1 MLSGTNNSSHPL
13 NIGDLFAFLSGIL
26 FSCGSSILKHRPD
39 IKMIPLTSFVYI
51 FTSFGAFL
59 LIIFISNEPLIN
71 IKTFLPSI
79 PYVFMWS
86 TVILLT
92 SFMVVFKVSQILFPG
107 RVAILLMSEVVVAI
121 ISASVLVPEERMFY
135 LQWLGALAIITA
147 GFTELVIAKFKKKDF
162 RSQFMKK
169 INDLFLMTIA
179 NSSGSGITAVF
190 WFILAALMIPS
201 EYGQIQYFI
210 SIAGLAYT
218 ISLLGTQSVI
228 TVYTAKKVE
237 LQATLTTISL
247 IIGTI
252 SGGIILLIFS
262 KVEISFLVIAF
273 ILNDIGLGYILGKK
287 FFVTYSKYFILQ
299 KSLTFVLGI
308 SFYFLLGPEGIIF
321 GIVLSYIHFLIII
334 LKILKQT
341 KINFPLLR
349 NRIGFVSNNYSINI
363 IGIAKNNLDK
373 IIIMP
378 LVGFEILGNY
388 ALALQVFF
396 VFSMFSKIIY
406 NYTLPH
412 DSTGDPKSKIKIVAI
427 LFAIGI
433 TIFGITVVPMIMPIV
448 FPDYV
453 ESVIAIQVISLAV
466 VPSTVTLMLSSK
478 ILGNEDSKIILVSRI
493 VFASTIISLIV
504 ILTPIYGIVGATSS
518 FVVASSFQS
527 IILFIY
533 QRNSNN
539 PKNRN

>member
-1 MLSGTNNSSHPL
+1 M
-13 NIGDLFAFLSGIL
+13 
-26 FSCGSSILKHRPD
+26 
-39 IKMIPLTSFVYI
+39 
-51 FTSFGAFL
+51 
-59 LIIFISNEPLIN
+59 
-71 IKTFLPSI
+71 
-79 PYVFMWS
+79 
-86 TVILLT
+86 
-92 SFMVVFKVSQILFPG
+92 
-107 RVAILLMSEVVVAI
+107 
-121 ISASVLVPEERMFY
+121 
-135 LQWLGALAIITA
+135 
-147 GFTELVIAKFKKKDF
+147 
-162 RSQFMKK
+162 
-169 INDLFLMTIA
+169 
-179 NSSGSGITAVF
+179 
-190 WFILAALMIPS
+190 
-201 EYGQIQYFI
+201 
-210 SIAGLAYT
+210 
-218 ISLLGTQSVI
+218 
-228 TVYTAKKVE
+228 
-237 LQATLTTISL
+237 
-247 IIGTI
+247 
-252 SGGIILLIFS
+252 
-262 KVEISFLVIAF
+262 
-273 ILNDIGLGYILGKK
+273 
-287 FFVTYSKYFILQ
+287 
-299 KSLTFVLGI
+299 
-308 SFYFLLGPEGIIF
+308 
-321 GIVLSYIHFLIII
+321 
-334 LKILKQT
+334 
-341 KINFPLLR
+341 
-349 NRIGFVSNNYSINI
+349 SNNYSINI

-493 VFASTIISLIV
+493 IFASTIISLIV

>member
-1 MLSGTNNSSHPL
+1 
-13 NIGDLFAFLSGIL
+13 
-26 FSCGSSILKHRPD
+26 
-39 IKMIPLTSFVYI
+39 
-51 FTSFGAFL
+51 
-59 LIIFISNEPLIN
+59 
-71 IKTFLPSI
+71 
-79 PYVFMWS
+79 
-86 TVILLT
+86 
-92 SFMVVFKVSQILFPG
+92 
-107 RVAILLMSEVVVAI
+107 
-121 ISASVLVPEERMFY
+121 
-135 LQWLGALAIITA
+135 
-147 GFTELVIAKFKKKDF
+147 
-162 RSQFMKK
+162 MKK

-308 SFYFLLGPEGIIF
+308 SFYFLFGPEGIIF

-433 TIFGITVVPMIMPIV
+433 TIFGITTVPMIMPIV

-493 VFASTIISLIV
+493 IFASTIISLIV

>member
-1 MLSGTNNSSHPL
+1 
-13 NIGDLFAFLSGIL
+13 
-26 FSCGSSILKHRPD
+26 
-39 IKMIPLTSFVYI
+39 
-51 FTSFGAFL
+51 
-59 LIIFISNEPLIN
+59 
-71 IKTFLPSI
+71 
-79 PYVFMWS
+79 
-86 TVILLT
+86 
-92 SFMVVFKVSQILFPG
+92 
-107 RVAILLMSEVVVAI
+107 
-121 ISASVLVPEERMFY
+121 
-135 LQWLGALAIITA
+135 
-147 GFTELVIAKFKKKDF
+147 
-162 RSQFMKK
+162 MKK

-308 SFYFLLGPEGIIF
+308 SFYFLFGPEGIIF

-493 VFASTIISLIV
+493 IFASTIISLIV

>member
-1 MLSGTNNSSHPL
+1 
-13 NIGDLFAFLSGIL
+13 
-26 FSCGSSILKHRPD
+26 
-39 IKMIPLTSFVYI
+39 
-51 FTSFGAFL
+51 
-59 LIIFISNEPLIN
+59 
-71 IKTFLPSI
+71 
-79 PYVFMWS
+79 
-86 TVILLT
+86 
-92 SFMVVFKVSQILFPG
+92 
-107 RVAILLMSEVVVAI
+107 
-121 ISASVLVPEERMFY
+121 
-135 LQWLGALAIITA
+135 
-147 GFTELVIAKFKKKDF
+147 
-162 RSQFMKK
+162 MKK

-299 KSLTFVLGI
+299 KSLTFLLGI
-308 SFYFLLGPEGIIF
+308 SFYFLFGPEGIIF

-493 VFASTIISLIV
+493 IFASTIISLIV